1 MAITIEGIMLGF
13 SWAILFIGIGLLI
26 LVPTLIYHYIK
37 SKDIT
42 KIMKESDR
50 KLKDRQ
56 MLLDYYIVAGITIT
70 IIGFLLVLI
79 FSNNLVLPK
88 F

>member
-1 MAITIEGIMLGF
+1 MAITIDGIMLCF

-26 LVPTLIYHYIK
+26 LIPTPIYHYIK
-37 SKDIT
+37 SKGLSEIKT
-42 KIMKESDR
+42 KDR